1 MVDATY
7 KRELSAG
14 ERKDRSLKSFAEKN
28 FQWDTSSIW
37 LTCDKLS
44 RINIYKCCYMCITL
58 ALAFC
63 IAMKLCTLNTQSG
76 SLQYE
81 GNPLFKKT

>member
-28 FQWDTSSIW
+28 FQ
-37 LTCDKLS
+37 
-44 RINIYKCCYMCITL
+44 
-58 ALAFC
+58 
-63 IAMKLCTLNTQSG
+63 
-76 SLQYE
+76 
-81 GNPLFKKT
+81 